1 MKRYVAGFM
10 FSRDKFL
17 VLLIEKMSP
26 AWQRGLLNGIGGKIE
41 AGESPIEA
49 MIREFAEETG
59 VKTTAEE
66 WTEFVHY
73 IRQDVYEVHF
83 YSTFTDKIHSAVT
96 LEKEVIAK
104 FKSDRLPKNVIF
116 NLNWLIPLS
125 LDEAVSFAAP
135 ILVREKQN
143 I

>member
-10 FSRDKFL
+10 FSRDKSL
-17 VLLIEKMSP
+17 VLLVEKMTP

-41 AGESPIEA
+41 AGEAPIEA

-59 VKTTAEE
+59 VETTAEE

-73 IRQDVYEVHF
+73 ICQDVYEVHF
-83 YSTFTDKIHSAVT
+83 YRAFTDKIDSART
-96 LEKEVIAK
+96 IEDEVIST
-104 FKSDRLPKNVIF
+104 FKSDCLPKNVIF

-125 LDEAVSFAAP
+125 LDEKVSFASP
-135 ILVREKQN
+135 ILVREKN
-143 I
+143 R

>member
-10 FSRDKFL
+10 FSRDKYL
-17 VLLIEKMSP
+17 VLLIEKMTP

-59 VKTTAEE
+59 VKTRAEE
-66 WTEFVHY
+66 WSEFVHY

-83 YSTFTDKIHSAVT
+83 YRAFTDKIHSAVT
-96 LEKEVIAK
+96 MEKEVISK
-104 FKSDRLPKNVIF
+104 FESDRLPKNVIF

-125 LDEAVSFAAP
+125 LDQQVSFASP
-135 ILVREKQN
+135 ILVCEK
-143 I
+143 